1 MRIQSCTE
9 IIEAMPLA
17 EYVRRGQRVRR
28 EADFS
33 TEKMDAVLMRR
44 FAAEPNAVQCSP
56 VSLRRLCYKVFLLHP
71 EAEYAELML
80 YFIRTE
86 QDGAQRSALVRS
98 YLQNEQYSV
107 SSGLLEAFTHDKYWR
122 VRLDAYEY
130 RMKQQGSRNGLEA
143 LLLSSS
149 YPIREFAAYYLE
161 KDGFDNIRYC
171 KRVYPGETGDAS
183 QRDYSGKEKLM
194 LAYTEKH
201 TY

>member
-9 IIEAMPLA
+9 IIQAMPLA

-98 YLQNEQYSV
+98 YLQM
-107 SSGLLEAFTHDKYWR
+107 SS
-122 VRLDAYEY
+122 
-130 RMKQQGSRNGLEA
+130 
-143 LLLSSS
+143 
-149 YPIREFAAYYLE
+149 
-161 KDGFDNIRYC
+161 IRYHLDC
-171 KRVYPGETGDAS
+171 SKHLRMTNTGVCVWM
-183 QRDYSGKEKLM
+183 RMNTG
-194 LAYTEKH
+194 
-201 TY
+201 